1 MIDIQLDDREVREA
15 LVRLS
20 KRLSDMTPVMR
31 AIATELEARVEARF
45 ETETDPA
52 GRRWPQLADSTLMQ
66 VMRRA
71 AGGKVRNKRGG
82 TKAKAIAA
90 LARKRI
96 LYDTG
101 DLLGSLTSSAGRDE
115 ARVGFGQPY
124 AAYHEYGTEKMH
136 RRGLLMADP
145 QARTLGETDREAV
158 LDILRQALE
167 DAAGSG

>member
-1 MIDIQLDDREVREA
+1 MIDITIDDREVRQVLE
-15 LVRLS
+15 RLS
-20 KRLSDMTPVMR
+20 RRLSDMGPAMR
-31 AIATELEARVEARF
+31 AIATELEARVERRF

-71 AGGKVRNKRGG
+71 AGGDPRKKRGGG
-82 TKAKAIAA
+82 TKAKAIGA

-101 DLLGSLTSSAGRDE
+101 DLLGGLTSSYTRSE

-124 AAYHEYGTEKMH
+124 AAFHEFGTKKMP

-145 QARTLGETDREAV
+145 QARTLGEADRAAV
-158 LDILRQALE
+158 LDILRDYLAKP
-167 DAAGSG
+167 